1 MGQLKN
7 QAVQARSQAAQ
18 KRGNKYAGS
27 EKGTASSTPIGWD
40 EVDAVTVAAFVA
52 AVTNAGDAVILGR
65 TSDGGALSVCI
76 LSGDTKHREYL
87 SEPDEANA
95 ALKRLAVL
103 AAV

>member
-1 MGQLKN
+1 MGQHKN
-7 QAVQARSQAAQ
+7 AAINARSQAAQ
-18 KRGNKYAGS
+18 KRANKYAGS
-27 EKGTASSTPIGWD
+27 NQAASSGTPIGWD

-87 SEPDEANA
+87 SDPDAAVE